1 MMVKFGGR
9 NNDRG
14 YSGSGSG
21 NFRKGGRP
29 MGEKKPYGRPDDRK
43 TYGRSDEKKLYGRPD
58 DRKVY
63 GRSDEKKPYG
73 RSYERK
79 PYSRSDERKSYDTT
93 DERKPFKRPDPEVRD
108 RAETGEDIPRL
119 EGRNPVIEA
128 LKAGRTIEKLYIAKG
143 TYEGSI
149 KQVISMAREKG
160 IVINE
165 VERATLDA
173 MSETGSHQG
182 VIAVVS
188 PYSYVE
194 VDDILGIAEKRGE
207 PPFVIILDEIYDPHN
222 LGSILRTANAVGA
235 HGVIISKRRAVGLTP
250 TVAKA
255 SAGAIEY
262 TKVAKVTNIVQ
273 TIKSLKDRG
282 IWIIGADMDGDRSY
296 YEADLTGPIA
306 LIVGNEGEGIGKL
319 VKENCDII
327 VKLPMKGEISSLNA
341 GVAGGIIM
349 YEILRQRT
357 LKG

>member
-1 MMVKFGGR
+1 MAR
-9 NNDRG
+9 PE
-14 YSGSGSG
+14 
-21 NFRKGGRP
+21 KGGTGRKQNGRFRREERFTDREKP
-29 MGEKKPYGRPDDRK
+29 GEKKLFKGNKMEARGRR
-43 TYGRSDEKKLYGRPD
+43 TDETKKHR
-58 DRKVY
+58 RT
-63 GRSDEKKPYG
+63 EEF
-73 RSYERK
+73 ERIE
-79 PYSRSDERKSYDTT
+79 YSRDSKGY
-93 DERKPFKRPDPEVRD
+93 KPFKQDETEFRGK
-108 RAETGEDIPRL
+108 AEEGMDILRL

-128 LKAGRTIEKLYIAKG
+128 LKAGRTVEKLYIAKG
-143 TYEGSI
+143 ANEGSI
-149 KQVISMAREKG
+149 RQVISMAREKG

-165 VERATLDA
+165 VERAKLDA

-188 PYSYVE
+188 PYSYVD
-194 VDDILGIAEKRGE
+194 VDDILDIAQKKGE
-207 PPFVIILDEIYDPHN
+207 PPFIIVLDEIYDPHN

-262 TKVAKVTNIVQ
+262 VKVAKVTNIVQ
-273 TIKSLKDRG
+273 TLKSLKDKG
-282 IWIIGADMDGDRSY
+282 IWVIGADMDGDRPY
-296 YEADLTGPIA
+296 YEADLKGPIA
-306 LIVGNEGEGIGKL
+306 LVVGNEGEGIGKL

-349 YEILRQRT
+349 YEILRQRI

>member
-14 YSGSGSG
+14 YSGGGSG
-21 NFRKGGRP
+21 NFRRGGRP

-43 TYGRSDEKKLYGRPD
+43 TYGRSGERKPYGRPD
-58 DRKVY
+58 ERKTY
-63 GRSDEKKPYG
+63 DRSDEKKAYG
-73 RSYERK
+73 PFYERK
-79 PYSRSDERKSYDTT
+79 PYGRPDERKPYDAAG
-93 DERKPFKRPDPEVRD
+93 ERKPFKRPDPENRD
-108 RAETGEDIPRL
+108 RAEAGEDIPRL

-143 TYEGSI
+143 AYEGSI
-149 KQVISMAREKG
+149 KQIVSMAKEKG
-160 IVINE
+160 IIITE
-165 VERATLDA
+165 VERARLDA

-182 VIAVVS
+182 VIAIVS

-194 VDDILGIAEKRGE
+194 VDDILAIARSKGE
-207 PPFVIILDEIYDPHN
+207 APFIIVLDEIYDPHN

-235 HGVIISKRRAVGLTP
+235 HGVVIPKRRAVGLTP

-273 TIKSLKDRG
+273 TLKYLKEKG
-282 IWIIGADMDGDRSY
+282 LWVIGADMEGDRQY
-296 YEADLTGPIA
+296 FEADLTGPAA
-306 LIVGNEGEGIGKL
+306 LVIGNEGEGISKL
-319 VKENCDII
+319 IKENCDII
-327 VKLPMKGEISSLNA
+327 VKLPMKGEIASLNA

-349 YEILRQRT
+349 YEILRQRI

>member
-1 MMVKFGGR
+1 MARPEKRNTGKRPGEGFKKEGR
-9 NNDRG
+9 FTDRKK
-14 YSGSGSG
+14 S
-21 NFRKGGRP
+21 
-29 MGEKKPYGRPDDRK
+29 GEKRPYKGPDAEMKGRRTGEIKPYRRPSGPENIESAR
-43 TYGRSDEKKLYGRPD
+43 GPKK
-58 DRKVY
+58 V
-63 GRSDEKKPYG
+63 KP
-73 RSYERK
+73 
-79 PYSRSDERKSYDTT
+79 SR
-93 DERKPFKRPDPEVRD
+93 PEVFD
-108 RAETGEDIPRL
+108 TAGKIEEGMDIPRL

-128 LKAGRTIEKLYIAKG
+128 LKAGRTIEKLYVAKG

-149 KQVISMAREKG
+149 KQIISMAREKG

-165 VERATLDA
+165 VERSRLDA

-194 VDDILGIAEKRGE
+194 VDDILAIAQGKGE
-207 PPFVIILDEIYDPHN
+207 APFIIVLDEIYDPHN

-235 HGVIISKRRAVGLTP
+235 HGVVISKRRAVGLTP

-262 TKVAKVTNIVQ
+262 MKVAKVTNISQ
-273 TIKSLKDRG
+273 TLKALKDRG
-282 IWIIGADMDGDRSY
+282 LWVIGADMDGDRAY
-296 YEADLTGPIA
+296 YEPDLTGPAA
-306 LIVGNEGEGIGKL
+306 LVIGNEGEGISKL
-319 VKENCDII
+319 VKDNCDII

-349 YEILRQRT
+349 YEILKQRI